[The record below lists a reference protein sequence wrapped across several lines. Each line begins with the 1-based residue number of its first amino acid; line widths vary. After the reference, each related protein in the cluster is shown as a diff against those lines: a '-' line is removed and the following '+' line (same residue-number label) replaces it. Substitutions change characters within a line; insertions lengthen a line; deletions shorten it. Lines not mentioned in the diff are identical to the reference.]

1 MTLYLMIGMARAT
14 EFDMEVPRPMIAR
27 AWQYLAQHFHEEI
40 AKHMKAGD
48 AAVELITLLHYG
60 TSAYKDASYTGEAF
74 TPSETQQMLDYAFAR
89 WTKLPPLLKCVL
101 ATSLVR
107 AKRSK
112 DAALVFASVMD
123 SAKST
128 QDEGTFWK
136 PEDRAWLWYNDH
148 IETHAF
154 ALRTLLEL
162 NDKDPKLEGLV
173 VWLLLN
179 KKLNQWKSTRATAE
193 VIYSL
198 TKYLDRKG
206 QIAEP
211 ETVTIKIGEREP
223 AALSFVPTQYT
234 GKQQV
239 VLPGPEL
246 RAQDA
251 QIEASKSGK
260 GVAFVSATWHYA
272 TDQLPSEGRGD
283 LFQVK
288 RSYFKRDAI
297 GQETKL
303 TPLAENAALQPGD
316 EVEVQLEIES
326 RAQAEYVH
334 LRDPRA
340 AGFEPAVSVSKYHYD
355 LGIVYY
361 EEVRGSAQNFFIE
374 WLPAGQYTLKY
385 RLRANL
391 AGQFRVGPATLQ
403 SMYAPEFAAFSAGHS
418 LRVQ

>member
-1 MTLYLMIGMARAT
+1 
-14 EFDMEVPRPMIAR
+14 
-27 AWQYLAQHFHEEI
+27 
-40 AKHMKAGD
+40 
-48 AAVELITLLHYG
+48 
-60 TSAYKDASYTGEAF
+60 
-74 TPSETQQMLDYAFAR
+74 MLDYAFAR

-107 AKRSK
+107 AQRKT
-112 DAALVFASVMD
+112 DAALVFSSVMD
-123 SAKST
+123 SAKSSE
-128 QDEGTFWK
+128 DEGTFWK

-162 NDKDPKLEGLV
+162 DDKDPKLEGLV

-198 TKYLDRKG
+198 TKYLQQKS

-211 ETVTIKIGEREP
+211 ETITLKIGDREP
-223 AALSFVPTQYT
+223 AALSFNPSEYK
-234 GKQQV
+234 GKAQV
-239 VLPGPEL
+239 IVPGPEV
-246 RAQDA
+246 RPQDA
-251 QIEASKSGK
+251 RIEATKRGK

-283 LFQVK
+283 LFHVK

-303 TPLAENAALQPGD
+303 TPLAEDATLKPGD

-334 LRDPRA
+334 LRDPRP
-340 AGFEPAVSVSKYHYD
+340 AGFEPAANVSKYHYD

-361 EEVRGSAQNFFIE
+361 EEVRDSAQNFFIE

-385 RLRANL
+385 RLRVNL
-391 AGQFRVGPATLQ
+391 AGQFRVGPASLQ
-403 SMYAPEFAAFSAGHS
+403 SLYAPEFAAFSAGHS

>member
-1 MTLYLMIGMARAT
+1 
-14 EFDMEVPRPMIAR
+14 
-27 AWQYLAQHFHEEI
+27 
-40 AKHMKAGD
+40 
-48 AAVELITLLHYG
+48 
-60 TSAYKDASYTGEAF
+60 
-74 TPSETQQMLDYAFAR
+74 
-89 WTKLPPLLKCVL
+89 
-101 ATSLVR
+101 
-107 AKRSK
+107 
-112 DAALVFASVMD
+112 
-123 SAKST
+123 
-128 QDEGTFWK
+128 
-136 PEDRAWLWYNDH
+136 H

-198 TKYLDRKG
+198 TKYLDRK
-206 QIAEP
+206 QMIADH
-211 ETVTIKIGEREP
+211 ETVTLKIGDRQP
-223 AALSFVPTQYT
+223 TALDFLPSQYT

-239 VLPGPEL
+239 IVPGPEVKP
-246 RAQDA
+246 QDA
-251 QIEASKSGK
+251 RIEANKSGK

-272 TDQLPSEGRGD
+272 TDTLPSEGRGD
-283 LFQVK
+283 LFKVK
-288 RSYFKRDAI
+288 RTYFKRDAI

-303 TPLAENAALQPGD
+303 TPLAENATLKPGD

-334 LRDPRA
+334 LRDPRP
-340 AGFEPAVSVSKYHYD
+340 AGLEPALSVSKYRWD
-355 LGIVYY
+355 LGIVFY
-361 EEVRGSAQNFFIE
+361 EEVRDTGQNFFIE

-403 SMYAPEFAAFSAGHS
+403 SMYAPEFAAFSAGHN